1 MYSGSPYPSFVL
13 KDYDWTGTRST
24 TSLLISCVERARA
37 RGRAC
42 LQTIAHSQL
51 LVEMF
56 GVILHGVDRDHQFA
70 GDLLVAPSGD
80 QKPQHALF
88 LRRDRLKEQAIFIC
102 SGHSGSPCTRN
113 GA

>member
-1 MYSGSPYPSFVL
+1 MYSGSPYPSFVW
-13 KDYDWTGTRST
+13 KGHDWTGTWST
-24 TSLLISCVERARA
+24 TSLLISCVERENA

-70 GDLLVAPSGD
+70 GNLLVAPSGD

-88 LRRDRLKEQAIFIC
+88 LRREWLKEQAIFLC
-102 SGHSGSPCTRN
+102 SGQSGSWCMRN